1 MKIVIEDLKIK
12 FGKQILVDEK
22 LSNYSWFNLGGPAD
36 VLFKPDSIKDI
47 ISFLE
52 KIKPQKFTIL
62 GAGSNTLIRD
72 GGIKGITIK
81 LSSAFSYIRL
91 ESNNIIEVG
100 AATSDKKVAD
110 FAMENSLTGLEF
122 LACIP
127 GSIGGAIRMNTGCYG
142 DDISQILHSIEV
154 IDAKGKL
161 KVILAEDIN
170 FSYRCSDFEEN
181 LLVTSVKL
189 IGKHSI
195 KQKIAEKQKT
205 LVEKK
210 KNKQTKKKKK
220 KKKKIKKQ
228 KKKNSQPSQIKT
240 CGSTFKNPKNK
251 NAWELIKESN
261 CDNLRVGD
269 AKISEKHCNFFVN
282 NGNATSKDLE
292 ELINKVKKTVF
303 QKTKIN
309 LELEIKII
317 GINK

>member
-210 KNKQTKKKKK
+210 KN
-220 KKKKIKKQ
+220 
-228 KKKNSQPSQIKT
+228 SQPSQIKT

-303 QKTKIN
+303 QKTKSN

>member
-1 MKIVIEDLKIK
+1 MNVTMKDLKLK
-12 FGKQILVDEK
+12 FGKQILIDEK
-22 LSNYSWFNLGGPAD
+22 LSYYSWFNLGGPAD
-36 VLFKPDSIKDI
+36 ILFKPESIKDI
-47 ISFLE
+47 ISFFE
-52 KIKPQKFTIL
+52 KIKPQKFTII

-81 LSSAFSYIRL
+81 LSSTFSYIKL
-91 ESNNIIEVG
+91 KSNNIMEIG
-100 AATSDKKVAD
+100 AATPDKKVAD
-110 FAMENSLTGLEF
+110 FAIENSLTGLEF

-142 DDISQILHSIEV
+142 YDISKILHSIEA
-154 IDAKGKL
+154 IDTKGKL
-161 KVILAEDIN
+161 KIILAKDIH
-170 FSYRCSDFEEN
+170 FSYRSTNFEEN

-189 IGKHSI
+189 IGKHDI
-195 KQKIAEKQKT
+195 KQKIIEKQKT
-205 LVEKK
+205 LVE
-210 KNKQTKKKKK
+210 
-220 KKKKIKKQ
+220 

-251 NAWELIKESN
+251 KAWELIKESN
-261 CDNLRVGD
+261 CENFTVGD

-303 QKTKIN
+303 EKTKIN

-317 GINK
+317 GNNK

>member
-210 KNKQTKKKKK
+210 KN
-220 KKKKIKKQ
+220 
-228 KKKNSQPSQIKT
+228 SQPSQIKT